1 MIKAKSMKTIPTYTA
16 RLIAA
21 LDYKISQTE
30 SKLQSDISVI
40 LTGMDLR
47 TGRGAEQGLCT
58 VCLIPSIVHC
68 SKDWPAMV

>member
-1 MIKAKSMKTIPTYTA
+1 MICGSSGLFVIKAKSMKTIPTYTA

-30 SKLQSDISVI
+30 SKLQSDISVS

-47 TGRGAEQGLCT
+47 TRHGPENWAWG
-58 VCLIPSIVHC
+58 
-68 SKDWPAMV
+68 